1 MALPTLTLG
10 TMVVT
15 LPYPSRSSAPSREL
29 DVRMVQRRTIG
40 GRLRT
45 TVLSHGYTY
54 KLSFPSA
61 DGSAYEAIRDLW
73 LTAVAAGEY
82 PIFAWPDM
90 LPTADG
96 VRVSVALSPA
106 VAAPPGDEPIVNFTL
121 TLEEADPR

>member
-1 MALPTLTLG
+1 MVLPTLTLG
-10 TMVVT
+10 ATVLT

-29 DVRMVQRRTIG
+29 DTRMVQRRTIG

-45 TVLSHGYTY
+45 TVLSHGFVYRLT
-54 KLSFPSA
+54 FTSA
-61 DGSAYEAIRDLW
+61 DSAAYDAIGNLW
-73 LTAVAAGEY
+73 LAAVATGAY
-82 PIFAWPDM
+82 PLFTWPDM
-90 LPTADG
+90 FPTAVG

>member
-10 TMVVT
+10 ATILT

-45 TVLSHGYTY
+45 VVLSHGYAY
-54 KLSFPSA
+54 KLAFTSA
-61 DGSAYEAIRDLW
+61 DSSAYEAIRNLW
-73 LTAVAAGEY
+73 LAALAAGEY
-82 PIFAWPDM
+82 PIFDWPDM
-90 LPTADG
+90 LPTAVG
-96 VRVSVALSPA
+96 TRVSVQLSPA
-106 VAAPPGDEPIVNFTL
+106 VAAPPGDEPIIDFTL